1 MEWSNT
7 FEVKQRLPLSRTLT
21 QNEMQY
27 ALHLLHALA
36 IKRKRLSQRQFEL
49 GATALGAL
57 A

>member
-36 IKRKRLSQRQFEL
+36 TKRKRLSQRQFGL
-49 GATALGAL
+49 GTTALGAL